1 MRTIEQQGLIHL
13 YYGQGKGKTTC
24 AFGLALRCAGCGYR
38 VRIAQFLKSG
48 ETGEVTAMQQFP
60 NVEILR
66 AKQCGK
72 FTFQM
77 NEEEKHDAKIQHEK
91 LLEQA
96 FSNLD
101 GIKLLVLDEILAAC
115 LTEMTDEDRLFE
127 LIESRPK
134 HVELVLTGRDPS
146 KRMFDIADYITEMK
160 KHRHPFDKGI
170 TARHGIER

>member
-1 MRTIEQQGLIHL
+1 MSIIEQGLIHI
-13 YYGQGKGKTTC
+13 YYGEGKGKTTC

-48 ETGEVTAMQQFP
+48 QTGEVTAMQQFP

-77 NEEEKHDAKIQHEK
+77 NEEEKQDAKLQHRK

-96 FSNLD
+96 FSDLD
-101 GIKLLVLDEILAAC
+101 GIKLLVLDEIMAAC
-115 LTEMTDEDRLFE
+115 LTEMVDEDRLIE
-127 LIESRPK
+127 LMEQKPAGL
-134 HVELVLTGRDPS
+134 ELVLTGRDPS
-146 KRMFDIADYITEMK
+146 RRMFDMADYITEMK

>member
-1 MRTIEQQGLIHL
+1 MSVIESGLIHL

-38 VRIAQFLKSG
+38 VRIAQFLKHG
-48 ETGEVTAMQQFP
+48 ETGEVTAMRQFP

-77 NEEEKHDAKIQHEK
+77 NEQEKKDAKIQHRK

-96 FSNLD
+96 FSDLD
-101 GIKLLVLDEILAAC
+101 GVKLLVLDEILAAC
-115 LTEMTDEDRLFE
+115 LTEMVDEDRLME
-127 LIESRPK
+127 LIASKPK
-134 HVELVLTGRDPS
+134 QLELVMTGRDPS
-146 KRMFDIADYITEMK
+146 RRMFDIADYITEMK